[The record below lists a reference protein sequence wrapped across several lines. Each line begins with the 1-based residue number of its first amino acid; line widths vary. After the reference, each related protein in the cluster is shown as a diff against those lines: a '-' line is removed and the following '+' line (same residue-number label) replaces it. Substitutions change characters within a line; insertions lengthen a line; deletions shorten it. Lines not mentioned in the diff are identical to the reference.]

1 MSNKPVYSTILFIV
15 LVGML
20 GVASRVQR
28 VEAQLGTIYIRADG
42 SIDPPTP
49 LISSVDNVT
58 YTFTDN
64 INGSIVVERNNIVVD
79 GAGYTLQGTGSVK
92 GIDLTGRNNVTI
104 KNMEIRGFHVGIGIY
119 SSSNN
124 NVSNNRITANVWY
137 GISLSSSDNNIFISN
152 NVTNNRDAVNFWN
165 SSNNLLRG
173 NLLDGNQ
180 WGFRF
185 YGDDLGDYMHTIDT
199 SNLVDGKPVHYLIN
213 QHGITI
219 NPSTHPEIG
228 FLALVNSTSITVEGL
243 NLTNNGQG
251 LLIACTNNTEIQN
264 NNITNNRDGIYV
276 ACSFNNTISENNIK
290 DNIDVGIGLYYSF
303 NNNISRNNITNNL
316 GEDGGIDFD
325 YSSNNTISG
334 NNLKANSYSISL
346 RHSNYSVIYGNN
358 ITNNVRGINLDSSSN
373 NNTFTRNN
381 VECNSVGISI
391 GGSLSNVI
399 SGNNVVNNTNGIDIV
414 GVLFTII
421 SRNHIA
427 ENNQYGII
435 LDAASNNTL
444 FANNITNNNLGI
456 FLDGLCNNNTVYHN
470 NFVNNTQQVV
480 VSLGDVNAWDN
491 GYPSGG
497 NYWSDYNGTDFYS
510 GPHQNI
516 TGSDGIGDASYF
528 IDANNTDRY
537 PLMGPTSFFDA
548 GTWNEVTYY
557 IHTASNSTVSNF
569 YFSKDDKLVGF
580 NVNGTSDTVGYCR
593 ATIPRELMWCDSLE
607 EWNFT
612 INGNTPT
619 YLKAMNDSDY
629 TYLYFTYNHSIK
641 EVQIKS
647 VHVIPEFTSSLILP
661 LFIIATL
668 LTAILLKKTKHLAQN
683 KRIK

>member
-42 SIDPPTP
+42 SIDPPTS
-49 LISSVDNVT
+49 LILRNGDV
-58 YTFTDN
+58 YTFTNN
-64 INGSIVVERNNIVVD
+64 ITVDAYTGIVIERNNMTLE
-79 GAGYTLQGTGSVK
+79 GGGYTLEGLPPHYGGGA
-92 GIDLTGRNNVTI
+92 GIRLNGRNNVTI

-119 SSSNN
+119 GSSNN

-180 WGFRF
+180 WEFRF

-228 FLALVNSTSITVEGL
+228 FLALVNSTNITVEGL

-276 ACSFNNTISENNIK
+276 VCSFNNTISENNIK

-316 GEDGGIDFD
+316 GEDGGIDFY

-334 NNLKANSYSISL
+334 NNLKANSYGISL
-346 RHSNYSVIYGNN
+346 RHSNYSVIY
-358 ITNNVRGINLDSSSN
+358 
-373 NNTFTRNN
+373 
-381 VECNSVGISI
+381 ENS
-391 GGSLSNVI
+391 
-399 SGNNVVNNTNGIDIV
+399 
-414 GVLFTII
+414 
-421 SRNHIA
+421 
-427 ENNQYGII
+427 
-435 LDAASNNTL
+435 
-444 FANNITNNNLGI
+444 ITNNNLGI
-456 FLDGLCNNNTVYHN
+456 FFDGLCNNNTVYHN
-470 NFVNNTQQVV
+470 KFINNANQVEVQQFE
-480 VSLGDVNAWDN
+480 GYPPNIWDDD
-491 GYPSGG
+491 YPSGG
-497 NYWSDYNGTDFYS
+497 NYWSDYNGTDFHS

-607 EWNFT
+607 EWNIT

-619 YLKAMNDSDY
+619 YLKTMNDSDY

-647 VHVIPEFTSSLILP
+647 VHVIPEFTSPLILP

-668 LTAILLKKTKHLAQN
+668 LTAILLKKTKHLAQT